1 MITMDMKELLQKR
14 RSIRKYAG
22 TPIEKEKVEQLI
34 RAALLSPTSRNTRAW
49 EFILVEDQEVL
60 AKLSLAKVG
69 AQPLKGAAL
78 GIAVCADPQKSDV
91 WVEDTSIATII
102 LQLQAQD
109 LGLGSCWIQIRER
122 SYQDGT
128 PAGAY
133 VKKLLGIPD
142 QLQVES
148 IVALG
153 YPAETRGEHTE
164 DELLREKI
172 HWHTYKG

>member
-1 MITMDMKELLQKR
+1 MDMKELLQKR
-14 RSIRKYAG
+14 RSIRKYAD
-22 TPIEKEKVEQLI
+22 TPIEKEKVAQLI

-78 GIAVCADPQKSDV
+78 GIVVCADPQKSDV

-109 LGLGSCWIQIRER
+109 LGLGSCWVQIRKR
-122 SYQDGT
+122 NYQDGT
-128 PAGAY
+128 PAGEY
-133 VKKLLGIPD
+133 VKKLLDIPGH
-142 QLQVES
+142 LQVES

-153 YPAETRGEHTE
+153 YPAETRQEPAE
-164 DELLREKI
+164 DELRREKI

>member
-14 RSIRKYAG
+14 RSIRKYAD
-22 TPIEKEKVEQLI
+22 TPIEKEKVAQLI

-78 GIAVCADPQKSDV
+78 GIVVCADPEKSDV

-122 SYQDGT
+122 NYQDGT
-128 PAGAY
+128 PAGEY
-133 VKKLLGIPD
+133 VKKLLDIPD
-142 QLQVES
+142 HLQVES

-153 YPAETRGEHTE
+153 YPAETRQEPAE